1 MNSINP
7 RTPVLVGAGQ
17 FLQKP
22 DNPVDAIEP
31 VSMMQAALEAAAQDA
46 GAASLLSD
54 ATHTWIVKGAWPY
67 PDPGGLLRDR
77 FKNNSRTGLST
88 DGGNTPQSLVNKACV
103 RISNGDANIV
113 LIAGAE
119 GIWSRRRAKRA
130 GERIAYTDQ
139 SPTSP
144 DETLGKDVT
153 MSHEVELER
162 GFAMPINFYP
172 IFESAFR
179 ASRGESIED
188 HRNRISKLWAT
199 FNKVAV
205 SNPYSWVRNPM
216 TAEEIKQPDNGNRLV
231 GFPYT
236 KAMNSNWDL
245 DQAAAL
251 ILCSA
256 EAAEA
261 AGVPKD
267 RWLFPH
273 AGTDGAD
280 TNFVSN
286 RQNLFSSP
294 AIRVAGNRVLELAGV
309 TANSVDHV
317 DLYSCFP
324 SAVQIAATELGLD
337 LDKQLTQTGGLTFAG
352 GPLNNYVTHSIATMA
367 NVLRDDPGS
376 IGLCSANG
384 GYITKHAFGVYST
397 TPPSTDF
404 QHEDCQNEIDSFPTK
419 QLDAEYVGPATI
431 EAYTIM
437 HGASGPEVGLASLLT
452 PNGRQWAQTTNSD
465 LMEAMMKS
473 EHVGLSAEVTPD
485 FQFYL
490 I

>member
-1 MNSINP
+1 
-7 RTPVLVGAGQ
+7 
-17 FLQKP
+17 
-22 DNPVDAIEP
+22 
-31 VSMMQAALEAAAQDA
+31 
-46 GAASLLSD
+46 
-54 ATHTWIVKGAWPY
+54 
-67 PDPGGLLRDR
+67 
-77 FKNNSRTGLST
+77 
-88 DGGNTPQSLVNKACV
+88 
-103 RISNGDANIV
+103 
-113 LIAGAE
+113 
-119 GIWSRRRAKRA
+119 
-130 GERIAYTDQ
+130 
-139 SPTSP
+139 
-144 DETLGKDVT
+144 
-153 MSHEVELER
+153 
-162 GFAMPINFYP
+162 MPINFYP

-179 ASRGESIED
+179 ASRDESIED

-309 TANSVDHV
+309 TAKSVDHV

-337 LDKQLTQTGGLTFAG
+337 LDRQLTQTGGLTFAG

-397 TPPSTDF
+397 TPPSTGF

-431 EAYTIM
+431 EAYTVM

-473 EHVGLSAEVTPD
+473 EHVGLSVEVTPD

-490 I
+490 N